1 MNLEKEEKPY
11 FNRHFLEEIM
21 LEKIRELQKR
31 NYQIFYSPPPVLAWY
46 PIWASHPV
54 DGSSGSSD
62 TCHAQWLHTG

>member
-31 NYQIFYSPPPVLAWY
+31 NS
-46 PIWASHPV
+46 
-54 DGSSGSSD
+54 
-62 TCHAQWLHTG
+62 